1 MPGRLAESLAAA
13 PALSGRRLAVMIAT
27 LRWPLFAATLLAAG
41 CATVPPSGP
50 GVMALPGA
58 GKSFDQFRAD
68 DYECRNYASSQLGG
82 ATPQQAADDAAM
94 RNAAIATVIGALA
107 GAAIDGSSGAAVG
120 AGTGLIVGS
129 ATGAAAAQ
137 GSSYELQ
144 RRYDAA
150 FSQCMYVKGHQ
161 IPVAARYEN
170 QRRSPGSYAQQP
182 IAPPP
187 PPNEPPLP
195 INTPPPPGAPPPPPG
210 SPPPPPPG
218 VR

>member
-13 PALSGRRLAVMIAT
+13 PALSGGRPAAMLAAM
-27 LRWPLFAATLLAAG
+27 RWALLAAALLAAG
-41 CATVPPSGP
+41 CVTVPPSGP
-50 GVMALPGA
+50 GVMVLPGS

-68 DYECRNYASSQLGG
+68 DYECRNYASIQLGG
-82 ATPQQAADDAAM
+82 ATPQQAANDAAVT
-94 RNAAIATVIGALA
+94 NAAIATVIGALA
-107 GAAIDGSSGAAVG
+107 GAAIDGSSGAAIG

-150 FSQCMYVKGHQ
+150 FLQCMYVKGHQ

-170 QRRSPGSYAQQP
+170 PRRASGGYVQQP

-187 PPNEPPLP
+187 PPNQPPPQPYVL
-195 INTPPPPGAPPPPPG
+195 PPPGAPSPPPG
-210 SPPPPPPG
+210 TPPPPPPG